1 MILTV
6 VKSTWLTSLDT
17 DKKERLVLTESYDP
31 DKYPV
36 YDNYEAIEV
45 GKIKDIPYDYNDV
58 MGVPVTILQ
67 YNLDNVEI
75 FDARDNTNDERLKN
89 KGTQLI
95 KDGDGT
101 INGKAKYVRV
111 LIKKNFEIVG
121 LLKGEFTKIDGEYI
135 LGHRPLLNGKK
146 MYSRVLIR
154 MKNPVGDL
162 DISSSNNK
170 VVKL

>member
-6 VKSTWLTSLDT
+6 VKNTWLTSLDT
-17 DKKERLVLTESYDP
+17 DKKERLVLTESYHP

-45 GKIKDIPYDYNDV
+45 GKIKDIPYDYNGV

-75 FDARDNTNDERLKN
+75 IKFRKGDDE
-89 KGTQLI
+89 
-95 KDGDGT
+95 KDLSVSGET
-101 INGKAKYVRV
+101 PYFRV
-111 LIKKNFEIVG
+111 LIKKNFEVVG

-135 LGHRPLLNGKK
+135 LGHRPLLDGKK
-146 MYSRVLIR
+146 MYSRALI
-154 MKNPVGDL
+154 KWLNYDGE
-162 DISSSNNK
+162 
-170 VVKL
+170 